1 MKAQETKNTEIVS
14 TPIASRFCVL
24 YSNLVSC
31 GFPSPAEDYIETP
44 LDLNEKLIHKPAATY
59 FVKAKGLSMHPTI
72 EPNDL
77 LVVDRS
83 KEAINNSIIV
93 ATIGGD
99 FTVKRIVKRGGHAF
113 LVPDNPE
120 FKEIEVTN
128 HAEFSVWGVVI
139 HTIRSF

>member
-1 MKAQETKNTEIVS
+1 MNSSDASIDQNENTQGTS
-14 TPIASRFCVL
+14 KLSVL
-24 YSNLVSC
+24 FSALVSC
-31 GFPSPAEDYIETP
+31 GFPSPADDYIETP

-83 KEAINNSIIV
+83 KEAVNNSIIV
-93 ATIGGD
+93 ATIDGD
-99 FTVKRIVKRGGHAF
+99 FTVKRFIKRSGKAF
-113 LVPDNPE
+113 LVPDNPV
-120 FKEIEVTN
+120 FKEVEITGRADV
-128 HAEFSVWGVVI
+128 SVWGVVI